1 MGAAVSFASVALWAW
16 KTARGSASPESGRIR
31 RCAVSFHAQNVMCLS
46 LENAAEEHEHA
57 TLVAIRRWLEYSD
70 QKAAAW
76 LVEHYR
82 PVVSRVISRM
92 LPEATQAEEAAH
104 DVMAHLFTQMR
115 RYRPTHAFAAWVT
128 TLTRNLVLRRIRTQ
142 RRYQRRVDM
151 AVSLETLHEAGI
163 EPMDTDSPGLIERR
177 DAGVF
182 CLGQLRRLPTLA
194 RRVFWEQCMEGEA
207 FPVVAKRHH
216 ITACHARVL
225 AHRTRQTLRRMCH
238 EAAL

>member
-1 MGAAVSFASVALWAW
+1 
-16 KTARGSASPESGRIR
+16 
-31 RCAVSFHAQNVMCLS
+31 MCLS

-57 TLVAIRRWLEYSD
+57 TRVAIRRWLEYSD
-70 QKAAAW
+70 QKAATW

-82 PVVSRVISRM
+82 PVVTRVISRM
-92 LPEATQAEEAAH
+92 LSDPAQAEEAAH
-104 DVMAHLFTQMR
+104 DVMAHVFTQLGR
-115 RYRPTHAFAAWVT
+115 CRPTHAFAAWVT
-128 TLTRNLVLRRIRTQ
+128 TLTRNNILRRIRTQ

-163 EPMDTDSPGLIERR
+163 EPVDGDSTGLAERR
-177 DAGVF
+177 DAAVF

-207 FPVVAKRHH
+207 FFVVARRHH

-225 AHRTRQTLRRMCH
+225 AHRTRQTLRRMCD